1 MKSLAPIF
9 LILAATLLVTGC
21 SGDAVKRAT
30 YEAAYQK
37 NCIDQTGA
45 ANCDPA
51 HKDYDTYRKERDQ
64 ALHSE

>member
-1 MKSLAPIF
+1 MRLPALMGF
-9 LILAATLLVTGC
+9 TLCFACLFSGC
-21 SGDAVKRAT
+21 SGEEIKRAT

-37 NCIDQTGA
+37 NCIDQTDA